1 MVQSDEVGGDIKK
14 AFEWLR
20 KKGAATIAK
29 TNRSANEGLIGLAVQ
44 GSTGVLVEVCQSCS
58 VRLHKKNLS
67 PFFPLG
73 TRVTQPSPEPATF
86 EPLCVQVNSETDF
99 VARNAD
105 FQAFVSGLAQSTL
118 ALPLPPSKDA
128 AAVHIDVPTL
138 LQANG
143 RGKVPIAE
151 ELADLVAKIRE
162 NIVIKRAVRLTVPD
176 GIIAR

>member
-1 MVQSDEVGGDIKK
+1 MQ
-14 AFEWLR
+14 
-20 KKGAATIAK
+20 
-29 TNRSANEGLIGLAVQ
+29 
-44 GSTGVLVEVCQSCS
+44 
-58 VRLHKKNLS
+58 
-67 PFFPLG
+67 PLG
-73 TRVTQPSPEPATF
+73 
-86 EPLCVQVNSETDF
+86 VQVNSETDF

-128 AAVHIDVPTL
+128 GAVHIDVPTL
-138 LQANG
+138 LQATG
-143 RGKVPIAE
+143 RGKTPIAE